1 MADNERPRAA
11 PDQAI
16 RVILADDHPIVR
28 SGIKSALEAE
38 DGIDVVGEA
47 DDGDQAV
54 QICQELLPDIL
65 LLDLNMPGPKPTETI
80 KTVREVAPQTRVV
93 MLTAHDDDA
102 YIRAVM
108 RAGISGYLLK
118 EEAVDTVVKA
128 VRAVNKGAAWYS
140 QEVADKF
147 VKWQFGTEPEIEEAH
162 LTPRERQLLILISK
176 GWDNARIADEL
187 HLAEQTVRNYS
198 STLYEKLQVSS
209 RAEAIVWARER
220 GFADEDI

>member
-1 MADNERPRAA
+1 MADK
-11 PDQAI
+11 I
-16 RVILADDHPIVR
+16 RVVLADDHPIVR
-28 SGIKSALEAE
+28 SGIKTALESDSDIE
-38 DGIDVVGEA
+38 VIGEA
-47 DDGDQAV
+47 NDGDEAQ
-54 QICQELLPDIL
+54 QICQELTPNVL
-65 LLDLNMPGPKPTETI
+65 LLDLNMPGPKPTDTI
-80 KTVREVAPQTRVV
+80 AYIREASPSTRVV

-140 QEVADKF
+140 QEIADRF

-187 HLAEQTVRNYS
+187 KLAEQTVRNYS
-198 STLYEKLQVSS
+198 STLYEKLHVNS

-220 GFADEDI
+220 GFADEEI